1 MYELCCAHVAVLT
14 AIALISKKNSMLV
27 LCGVDVGDLSLFV
40 MWKGLLDVIVD
51 DAEVRTHNNKERV

>member
-1 MYELCCAHVAVLT
+1 
-14 AIALISKKNSMLV
+14 MLV

-40 MWKGLLDVIVD
+40 MWEGFLDVIVD